1 MFRQPVKKRWPGSND
16 LTTRRGKPLPHLPK
30 KTEFAI
36 IADENYRKK
45 GARPMLIADLHLH
58 SRYSRA
64 TSADCDAPH
73 LELWARMK
81 GVALL
86 GTGDFTHPKW
96 RQELQEQLEPAEEG
110 LYTLKEG
117 ERLPCPVA
125 GPAPRFV
132 LSGEISTI
140 YKQDGKTR
148 KVHHVILLPGLEE
161 AEALARRLEAIG
173 NLHSDG
179 RPILGLDSRTLLE
192 ITLDCCPRAIFIPAH
207 IWTPHFSVFGAFSDF
222 HTLEECY
229 GDLTPEIHALETG
242 LSSDPPMNRRLSMLD
257 GYQLVSNSDA
267 HSPAKLGREANLL
280 DCALSYSG
288 LKRAL
293 ETGEGLRGTVE
304 FYPEEGKYHLDGHR
318 ACQCRLEPAETL
330 RLGGLC
336 PVCGKKV
343 TIGVLHRVEQLADR
357 PAPIP
362 LPKPFESLM
371 PLPELIGEALGVS
384 SAGKKVQAAYLELL
398 QRLGPEFEILR
409 DCAPD
414 ALEKAG
420 GPLLG
425 EALRRLRAG
434 KALRQAG
441 YDGEYGVVRLFA
453 PGERERF
460 LGQTSYLP
468 GLSLPLAGQPSQAPA
483 PIAPAQEKET
493 PAAQAETLNP
503 EQLSAVRSDA
513 RTVAVSAG
521 PGTGKTKT
529 LVARIAYLIEEKG
542 VAPGEITAVTF
553 TRQAAAEMAARL
565 EARLGKK
572 AATALHI
579 GTFHALCLKLVAKKP
594 FVSPEKAR
602 ALIAPLLT
610 ARGCALRPRD
620 ALEKIAAQKNGLAV
634 PELPQGLREEYDG
647 TLAAQGLRDLE
658 DVLLEALALPA
669 DKKQFHYLL
678 VDEYQDLN
686 AVQRALTEHW
696 SRGRSLFVIGDPDQ
710 SIYGFRGADAGCF
723 AALLA
728 ARPETECIRLHRNYR
743 SEPAIIES
751 ALSVIARNPGPA
763 RALTPCRAGGHRVRV
778 VNAGSEEAEADW
790 IAREIGRMA
799 GGLDM
804 LSAREQGETRAFS
817 EIAVLCRARSQL
829 EGVERALARE
839 GIPCLVLGRGDF
851 LEDEKAQGLLCFFSA
866 LLNGDGEALS
876 QALAA
881 LWGYPLSLRERAA
894 AALSA
899 AGAEGL
905 AARLSDADALAPF
918 LRAAETARPG
928 LTREKPRKLL
938 ERLCAETGCENAA
951 VRELL
956 RAAVF
961 CKTMPEFLAL
971 LREGEEQDIRRLTG
985 GKPSGA
991 VRLMTLHAAKGLEF
1005 PVVFLAG
1012 ATEGRLPLTRAGEEE
1027 NIQEERRLFYVG
1039 ITRARETL
1047 ILSCG
1052 GRPSP
1057 FLAELPDTCERQL
1070 LPRAP
1075 LRARQTSLF
1084 G

>member
-81 GVALL
+81 GIALL

-140 YKQDGKTR
+140 YKKDGKTR

-384 SAGKKVQAAYLELL
+384 SAGKRCRRRIWSCCKGWGLN
-398 QRLGPEFEILR
+398 LR
-409 DCAPD
+409 FC
-414 ALEKAG
+414 
-420 GPLLG
+420 
-425 EALRRLRAG
+425 
-434 KALRQAG
+434 
-441 YDGEYGVVRLFA
+441 
-453 PGERERF
+453 
-460 LGQTSYLP
+460 
-468 GLSLPLAGQPSQAPA
+468 
-483 PIAPAQEKET
+483 
-493 PAAQAETLNP
+493 
-503 EQLSAVRSDA
+503 
-513 RTVAVSAG
+513 
-521 PGTGKTKT
+521 
-529 LVARIAYLIEEKG
+529 
-542 VAPGEITAVTF
+542 
-553 TRQAAAEMAARL
+553 
-565 EARLGKK
+565 
-572 AATALHI
+572 ATALPMRWKRRAARCW
-579 GTFHALCLKLVAKKP
+579 GRPCGGCGRGKRCARRATMGNTGWCAC
-594 FVSPEKAR
+594 SPRGSGNASWGR
-602 ALIAPLLT
+602 PAIY
-610 ARGCALRPRD
+610 RGCRFPWPGSPRKRPPPSPRPR
-620 ALEKIAAQKNGLAV
+620 
-634 PELPQGLREEYDG
+634 
-647 TLAAQGLRDLE
+647 
-658 DVLLEALALPA
+658 
-669 DKKQFHYLL
+669 KKK
-678 VDEYQDLN
+678 
-686 AVQRALTEHW
+686 
-696 SRGRSLFVIGDPDQ
+696 
-710 SIYGFRGADAGCF
+710 
-723 AALLA
+723 
-728 ARPETECIRLHRNYR
+728 RP
-743 SEPAIIES
+743 P
-751 ALSVIARNPGPA
+751 
-763 RALTPCRAGGHRVRV
+763 
-778 VNAGSEEAEADW
+778 
-790 IAREIGRMA
+790 
-799 GGLDM
+799 
-804 LSAREQGETRAFS
+804 
-817 EIAVLCRARSQL
+817 
-829 EGVERALARE
+829 
-839 GIPCLVLGRGDF
+839 
-851 LEDEKAQGLLCFFSA
+851 
-866 LLNGDGEALS
+866 
-876 QALAA
+876 
-881 LWGYPLSLRERAA
+881 
-894 AALSA
+894 
-899 AGAEGL
+899 
-905 AARLSDADALAPF
+905 
-918 LRAAETARPG
+918 
-928 LTREKPRKLL
+928 PR
-938 ERLCAETGCENAA
+938 
-951 VRELL
+951 
-956 RAAVF
+956 
-961 CKTMPEFLAL
+961 
-971 LREGEEQDIRRLTG
+971 RR
-985 GKPSGA
+985 
-991 VRLMTLHAAKGLEF
+991 R
-1005 PVVFLAG
+1005 
-1012 ATEGRLPLTRAGEEE
+1012 
-1027 NIQEERRLFYVG
+1027 
-1039 ITRARETL
+1039 
-1047 ILSCG
+1047 
-1052 GRPSP
+1052 
-1057 FLAELPDTCERQL
+1057 
-1070 LPRAP
+1070 
-1075 LRARQTSLF
+1075 
-1084 G
+1084 